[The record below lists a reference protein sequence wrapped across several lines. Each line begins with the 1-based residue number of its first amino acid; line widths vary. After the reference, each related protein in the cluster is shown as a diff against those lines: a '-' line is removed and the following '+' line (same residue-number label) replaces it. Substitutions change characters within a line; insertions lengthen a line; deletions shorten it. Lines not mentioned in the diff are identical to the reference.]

1 MGTTLHRLTSAVLAG
16 SLALSATPAAALG
29 LGLHAESDSSASANV
44 GRRASLNAHHSANVD
59 ADAAVPA
66 RCRNFDDEDQDECV
80 RIFKARAE
88 LKGQAKA
95 DADTHGQFV
104 SRVKHAEERAKDRA
118 VTTVVKAKALI
129 KSWLKRVI
137 HASATLAKR
146 VCDNDDAATV
156 RSCVADIKA
165 DVQANVS
172 AMLDAEFTVN

>member
-1 MGTTLHRLTSAVLAG
+1 MGSRHPSHMASPLFFYCCLYFFPPFSMGTTLHRLTSAVLAG

-88 LKGQAKA
+88 LTAQA
-95 DADTHGQFV
+95 
-104 SRVKHAEERAKDRA
+104 
-118 VTTVVKAKALI
+118 
-129 KSWLKRVI
+129 
-137 HASATLAKR
+137 
-146 VCDNDDAATV
+146 
-156 RSCVADIKA
+156 
-165 DVQANVS
+165 
-172 AMLDAEFTVN
+172 